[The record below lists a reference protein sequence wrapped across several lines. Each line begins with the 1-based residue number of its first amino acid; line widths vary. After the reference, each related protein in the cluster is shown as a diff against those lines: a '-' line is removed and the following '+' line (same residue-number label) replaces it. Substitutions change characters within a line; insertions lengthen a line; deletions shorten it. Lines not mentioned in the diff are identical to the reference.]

1 MKSHQIINSILIT
14 LFTSLLVSCG
24 GDNNGTDNKTD
35 TTEVT
40 NNTIEIQEETVD
52 INGIKHFIKK
62 IGSGEPLLVLHGG
75 PGMFHDYLVPHFEK
89 LAKNYQVIF
98 YDQRGCGNTDFPQ
111 DTSSIS
117 TDNFVNDLESIRNH
131 LKIEK
136 LTVAGHSW
144 GAILA
149 LNYAKK
155 YPDHLN
161 NLILISPAPS
171 TSEYFDQMFKNMQ
184 KKRSDADT
192 KELVKLMSSKNFDK
206 RDPATFLKAISLG
219 DKVNLANQET
229 VNELY
234 KPMTFTEASAN
245 NLLLVNSIME
255 KIFFDYNITDS
266 MELITCPT
274 LIVIG
279 DLDNVPF
286 ASNQLLQDNLP
297 NARLKVLR
305 QACHYPFFE
314 APKEFNLEVK
324 NFLNPEYEE

>member
-1 MKSHQIINSILIT
+1 
-14 LFTSLLVSCG
+14 
-24 GDNNGTDNKTD
+24 
-35 TTEVT
+35 
-40 NNTIEIQEETVD
+40 
-52 INGIKHFIKK
+52 
-62 IGSGEPLLVLHGG
+62 
-75 PGMFHDYLVPHFEK
+75 
-89 LAKNYQVIF
+89 
-98 YDQRGCGNTDFPQ
+98 
-111 DTSSIS
+111 
-117 TDNFVNDLESIRNH
+117 
-131 LKIEK
+131 
-136 LTVAGHSW
+136 
-144 GAILA
+144 
-149 LNYAKK
+149 
-155 YPDHLN
+155 
-161 NLILISPAPS
+161 
-171 TSEYFDQMFKNMQ
+171 MQ